1 MRLECKWLKA
11 HKEILCKVISAVLMV
26 TMVATVL
33 TGLTAAEQEVNIH
46 ENGTVYSRY
55 TVYTDPEKI
64 LESQGIVLEEGDEYV
79 FSGFE
84 DGVADLTVMRAFR
97 VEIQAD
103 GAVSEVKMASG
114 TVAQALEK
122 AGVTVGEQDLINV
135 SMDQEV
141 FFGMTIVINRVTY
154 TQEDTVESI
163 PYETVHNGTL
173 STPYSTYVESV
184 AGENGEKVV
193 TTQYRYVDGV
203 LTDSEVINEVITKNP
218 VNRVLDVMEQYYVG
232 GELVQAETSPVQLDE
247 NGIPVNYKSKVT
259 GKATAYSALGRPTSL
274 TPGAVAMDLS
284 KYPKGTQLY
293 IVSSDGSYVYGYS
306 VVRDTG
312 AFVHNGSG
320 VLVDCFFN
328 TYEESVQFGAKT
340 VDVYV
345 L

>member
-11 HKEILCKVISAVLMV
+11 HKEILCKAISAVLMV
-26 TMVATVL
+26 AIMATVL

-97 VEIQAD
+97 VDIQAD
-103 GAVSEVKMASG
+103 GAVKEVKMASG
-114 TVAQALEK
+114 TVAEALEK
-122 AGVTVGEQDLINV
+122 AGVTVGEDDLINV

-141 FFGMTIVINRVTY
+141 FSGMTIVINRVTY
-154 TQEDTVESI
+154 TQEDTTETI
-163 PYETVHNGTL
+163 PYETVENGTL
-173 STPYSTYVESV
+173 STPYSTYVETV
-184 AGENGEKVV
+184 AGQNGEKVV

-203 LTDSEVINEVITKNP
+203 LTDSEVINEVITKSP

-232 GELVQAETSPVQLDE
+232 GELVQAETSPVQLDA

-259 GKATAYSALGRPTSL
+259 GKATAYSALGKPTSL

-284 KYPKGTQLY
+284 KYPKGTKLY

>member
-141 FFGMTIVINRVTY
+141 FSGMTIVINRVTY

-163 PYETVHNGTL
+163 PYETV
-173 STPYSTYVESV
+173 
-184 AGENGEKVV
+184 A
-193 TTQYRYVDGV
+193 
-203 LTDSEVINEVITKNP
+203 
-218 VNRVLDVMEQYYVG
+218 
-232 GELVQAETSPVQLDE
+232 
-247 NGIPVNYKSKVT
+247 
-259 GKATAYSALGRPTSL
+259 
-274 TPGAVAMDLS
+274 
-284 KYPKGTQLY
+284 
-293 IVSSDGSYVYGYS
+293 
-306 VVRDTG
+306 
-312 AFVHNGSG
+312 
-320 VLVDCFFN
+320 
-328 TYEESVQFGAKT
+328 
-340 VDVYV
+340 
-345 L
+345 